1 MQFAYKITL
10 VIVRYFQFVHES
22 SYKIKFQVC
31 QVKPYKP
38 NKDFFMEKCCEGWTV
53 LHGVC
58 WARGASVAIITDG
71 ENTFVRSRIWN
82 LCEHSGNKRLYTFL
96 IRILDYVKCKCMFS
110 IV

>member
-1 MQFAYKITL
+1 M
-10 VIVRYFQFVHES
+10 R
-22 SYKIKFQVC
+22 
-31 QVKPYKP
+31 
-38 NKDFFMEKCCEGWTV
+38 DGRV

-82 LCEHSGNKRLYTFL
+82 LCEPCGNKRLYTFL
-96 IRILDYVKCKCMFS
+96 IHILDYVKCKCMFS